1 MRVLLTKLAAADV
14 LAAVQWWQDNVGNAP
29 AHLLAGLHHA
39 QERLA
44 ATPHVGVPVPRAEGR
59 GLPTLRRLSLPGS
72 RYSLFY
78 EVDAVRGEV
87 LVLRVWHMSRGRS
100 LPPLR

>member
-1 MRVLLTKLAAADV
+1 MSKQARADV
-14 LAAVQWWQDNVGNAP
+14 LSAVRWWRENVGSAP

-44 ATPHVGVPVPRAEGR
+44 STPHVGVPVPRAGDR
-59 GLPTLRRLSLPGS
+59 GLPTLRRLPLLAS

-87 LVLRVWHMSRGRS
+87 TVLRVWHMSRGRAPR
-100 LPPLR
+100 LPKPR